1 MNIDAGLIHLSS
13 VDPKMEMLINKFE
26 KPYFVKENNYFESI
40 VRSIIYQQLST
51 KSASKIYGRFN
62 KLFENGSLNPESVIE
77 QSNDTYRSI
86 GLSRQ
91 KISYIFNVADA
102 YTNGM
107 IPQNFDKYGDEDIIN
122 TLIQIKGVGK
132 WTADM
137 VLIFTLMRPDIF
149 PIGDISLVRS
159 IEKKY
164 NAKEKLSQSKL
175 LNIGESWKPWRTVAT
190 CFIWYNDDPEPV
202 EY

>member
-1 MNIDAGLIHLSS
+1 MNIDSGLIHLSS
-13 VDPKMEMLINKFE
+13 VDPKMEKLINKYE

-62 KLFENGSLNPESVIE
+62 KLFENGSLNPENVIE

-102 YTNGM
+102 YTNGT
-107 IPQNFDKYGDEDIIN
+107 IPQNFDKHSDEDIIN
-122 TLIQIKGVGK
+122 TLIQIKGIGR
-132 WTADM
+132 WTAQM
-137 VLIFTLMRPDIF
+137 FLMFTLNRPDILPELDLGVKKGF
-149 PIGDISLVRS
+149 KIYFKLNQLPSEDYMQKKAEKWRPYRTLACWYLWRLV
-159 IEKKY
+159 EGPF
-164 NAKEKLSQSKL
+164 E
-175 LNIGESWKPWRTVAT
+175 W
-190 CFIWYNDDPEPV
+190 
-202 EY
+202 

>member
-13 VDPKMEMLINKFE
+13 VDPKMEKLINKFE

-51 KSASKIYGRFN
+51 KSASKIYNRFK

-107 IPQNFDKYGDEDIIN
+107 IPQNFDEYGDEDIIN
-122 TLIQIKGVGK
+122 TLIQIKGIGR
-132 WTADM
+132 WTAQM
-137 VLIFTLMRPDIF
+137 FLMFTLNRPDILPELDLGVKKGF
-149 PIGDISLVRS
+149 KIYFKLNQLPSEDYMQKKAEKWRPYRTLACWYLWRLV
-159 IEKKY
+159 EGPF
-164 NAKEKLSQSKL
+164 E
-175 LNIGESWKPWRTVAT
+175 W
-190 CFIWYNDDPEPV
+190 
-202 EY
+202 

>member
-13 VDPKMEMLINKFE
+13 VDPKMEKLINKFE
-26 KPYFVKENNYFESI
+26 KPNFVKENNYFESI

-107 IPQNFDKYGDEDIIN
+107 IPQNIDKYGDEDIIN

-132 WTADM
+132 WTAQM
-137 VLIFTLMRPDIF
+137 FLMFTLNRPDILPELDLGIQKGF
-149 PIGDISLVRS
+149 KAYFKLKEIPSEDYM
-159 IEKKY
+159 KTK
-164 NAKEKLSQSKL
+164 AK
-175 LNIGESWKPWRTVAT
+175 IWRPYRTLA
-190 CFIWYNDDPEPV
+190 CWYVWGWV
-202 EY
+202 EGRVEG